1 MRIRSRKCLHHGAPV
16 RVPIK
21 SAHRPSF
28 VSTLIL
34 TISVS
39 MTLNISVDTSYR
51 GISEGYYV

>member
-1 MRIRSRKCLHHGAPV
+1 MRMRTRKCLHHGPPI

-21 SAHRPSF
+21 SAHRASL

-39 MTLNISVDTSYR
+39 MTLNISVDTSHR